1 VQTTTE
7 NGIVRNAEGR
17 IIAFTREFY
26 TSQPCEEIEYVDE
39 DGNEEN
45 PALPKGVGSEVDA
58 VEEPGLFAESK
69 KVVKFKFKR
78 ALSKPSSFRSDEEP
92 SHVD

>member
-1 VQTTTE
+1 MAE
-7 NGIVRNAEGR
+7 RGIVRNAEGR
-17 IIAFTREFY
+17 IIAFLPEFY

-39 DGNEEN
+39 DGNEEM
-45 PALPKGVGSEVDA
+45 PTLPKDDV
-58 VEEPGLFAESK
+58 VEETRDDPGALTASK

-78 ALSKPSSFRSDEEP
+78 APRESKPSSFRSDEEP